1 MKKLIASIIILI
13 GVFVSTVSADP
24 IYSTIGIDLT
34 TSNRGYDF
42 EYLNSG
48 ILVGA
53 YGGNISSNDADI
65 DILEGLIETAL
76 GLSDLELALTDVTVT
91 NSNIDVQWKYDSST
105 DSYSGG
111 ETKPGLSGT
120 WATTDSSNE
129 LNFYL
134 VKAGKGY
141 AIYQVEPADNY
152 GSWNV
157 GDLTDLNDPLS
168 QISHLGG
175 YIGGSDT
182 PPTGTGP
189 IPEPGTMILFG
200 SGLIG
205 IAGFTRRRFQ
215 KS

>member
-1 MKKLIASIIILI
+1 MKKFIASIIILI
-13 GVFVSTVSADP
+13 GIFVNIVSADP
-24 IYSTIGIDLT
+24 IYSTTDIDLT
-34 TSNRGYDF
+34 IGNQGYDF
-42 EYLNSG
+42 KYLNSG
-48 ILVGA
+48 TLVGT
-53 YGGNISSNDADI
+53 YSGNIASSETDI
-65 DILEGLIETAL
+65 NYLEELIEIAL
-76 GLSDLELALTDVTVT
+76 SLSDLELTLTDVTVT
-91 NSNIDVQWKYDSST
+91 NSDDDWQYRYKDGKYTNKEDK
-105 DSYSGG
+105 D
-111 ETKPGLSGT
+111 GLSGT
-120 WATTDSSNE
+120 WATTDISNE

-157 GDLTDLNDPLS
+157 GDLTDLNNPLS

-175 YIGGSDT
+175 YIGGSAT